1 MNTRDCKSVAA
12 MIGTGVFAGVLGFSV
27 APAPHAAADTC
38 PDVDVVF
45 ARGTNEAPG
54 PGGIGEAF
62 VDAVRTKA
70 GPKTVSVHPVDYA
83 ASADFADSM
92 QFAMT
97 VIDGIRDAT
106 THIQTTAANCPATR
120 IVLGGFSQG
129 AVVAGFTTAAEVPD
143 GVPAAF
149 VPPPM
154 PPEVANH
161 VAAVALFGKPSNT
174 FLADAGAPLITLG
187 PLYVPKTIDL
197 CATGD
202 TICNGAGPG
211 APSPEHNSYIADGMV
226 NQAAEFA
233 VGRL

>member
-1 MNTRDCKSVAA
+1 
-12 MIGTGVFAGVLGFSV
+12 MIGTAVFAAVLGFSV
-27 APAPHAAADTC
+27 APAPRAAADVC

-54 PGGIGEAF
+54 VGGVGEAF

-83 ASADFADSM
+83 ASANFGDSM
-92 QFAMT
+92 QFALT
-97 VIDGIRDAT
+97 VIEGIRDAT

-154 PPEVANH
+154 PPEVAKH

-174 FLADAGAPLITLG
+174 FLADAGAPLITIG

-211 APSPEHNSYIADGMV
+211 APSMEHNSYIADGMV
-226 NQAAEFA
+226 DQAADFA